1 MSHINISFVS
11 MFLTQNISQVCRF
24 CTCPPTI
31 SQGGGH
37 DFKVGDRV
45 QVNWKQESKIFVYG
59 VVKSVSTENKSMVV
73 LTDKPESDHDARP
86 QDGVEVT
93 IHDRTNVNH
102 VTSRGKKG
110 RFSFRQNS
118 RLRRVNYSQV

>member
-1 MSHINISFVS
+1 
-11 MFLTQNISQVCRF
+11 
-24 CTCPPTI
+24 
-31 SQGGGH
+31 
-37 DFKVGDRV
+37 
-45 QVNWKQESKIFVYG
+45 VNWKQESKIFVYG
-59 VVKSVSTENKSMVV
+59 VVMSVSTENKSMVV
-73 LTDKPESDHDARP
+73 LTDKPESEHDAKP

-102 VTSRGKKG
+102 VTYRGKKG